1 MGSDLYDLS
10 ATISSGGTE
19 LASETREG
27 KTIAA
32 NAFDIIA
39 FNHTSTAF
47 GSTNASGADDNGL
60 DYTNIQVT
68 FTQVVPE
75 PSAYA
80 LLLGG
85 VAVMLTVARRKQR
98 A

>member
-1 MGSDLYDLS
+1 MGDDLYDLS
-10 ATISSGGTE
+10 ASISSGGTE

-32 NAFDIIA
+32 NTFDIIA
-39 FNHTSTAF
+39 FNHSSAAF
-47 GSTNASGADDNGL
+47 GSTNSGGVADNGI
-60 DYTNIQVT
+60 DYTNIQVA
-68 FTQVVPE
+68 FTQVPE

-85 VAVMLTVARRKQR
+85 VAVVIAVARRKQR